1 MYRRT
6 SPWPER
12 HKFIPPLLHSLALAA
27 LFIASSGTAAQAQSK
42 QLWPETSTFIKIND
56 TVRFYFLM
64 TTVREEKGSTEAE
77 IGPSVDFFLPALKGG
92 RKWSLFPLDD
102 SRNQFL
108 VLRVGYH
115 YVYPYTEEGSNEHRG
130 ILELTARHPLL
141 IGVVVSDRNRM
152 DLRSIA
158 GAGSWRYRNRLTI
171 EREFSVGRL
180 RLSPYVR
187 GEIYYDS
194 RYGKWSRTALT
205 GGATLPFNR
214 HFEFESYFEHQN
226 DTGGSSN
233 RTVNA
238 LGLVF
243 NLYF

>member
-1 MYRRT
+1 MYHRT
-6 SPWPER
+6 SLWPER
-12 HKFIPPLLHSLALAA
+12 HKFVPPLLRSLALAA
-27 LFIASSGTAAQAQSK
+27 LFIASSGTAAHAQSK